1 MNEPC
6 QRPQPRLALIAPG
19 IADNNTFASAIRD
32 ATRRAFIGHAARQ
45 SQHILDSIRLTLVR
59 PHAYSPGSR
68 AKCSIMDGDDG
79 AQSQRFF
86 LAEEEVFVIIR
97 AHAVKNK
104 ALHRGGFP
112 FGYLYL

>member
-1 MNEPC
+1 MDEAC
-6 QRPQPRLALIAPG
+6 QRPQARLALVAPWIA
-19 IADNNTFASAIRD
+19 ANNTFASTIRD
-32 ATRRAFIGHAARQ
+32 TTGGALIGHAARQ
-45 SQHILDSIRLTLVR
+45 PQHILDSIRLALIR

-68 AKCSIMDGDDG
+68 AKRGIMDGDDG

-97 AHAVKNK
+97 GHAVKNK